1 MGMSLFALGL
11 WSLKEQIGYVRE
23 INSVI
28 QSGNFGSQSISGPPE
43 ELQTEMN
50 QMGNQIIMS
59 T

>member
-11 WSLKEQIGYVRE
+11 WSLKEQIGYLRE

-28 QSGNFGSQSISGPPE
+28 QSGNFGSHSISGPPE